1 MELADIGRILATIL
15 SIVGGLITA
24 AAGMVYAERK
34 VAALIQQ
41 RNGPNRVGPWGL
53 LQPFADV
60 LKLFIKE
67 DIVPSISNK
76 FAHFLAPVISL
87 LVALSAVALIPF
99 AHNVYI
105 ADINIGI
112 LYTLAIT
119 SIAVYGITLSGWS
132 SNSKYALL
140 GGLRSSAQMISY
152 ELAMGLSVVS
162 VILLTNHFSTKEE
175 YLRLSSIIDGQ
186 TTVWNIFRNPIG
198 FLIFLTCAFAEC
210 NRAPFDLA
218 EAEQELVGGFH
229 TEYSSMKFGT
239 FFLSEYV
246 NMFMASA
253 VTTVLFL
260 GGYRIPF
267 QGLFADNINP
277 TLLSVLEVMMFL
289 AKTSFLVF
297 VFIWVRW
304 TLPRFKYNQLMNIGW
319 KVFLP
324 LALLN
329 LVIIAAVLL
338 FIK

>member
-1 MELADIGRILATIL
+1 MEIASIVGMILA
-15 SIVGGLITA
+15 IVGGLITA

-41 RNGPNRVGPWGL
+41 REGPNRVGPWGL

-60 LKLFIKE
+60 LKLFLKE
-67 DIVPSISNK
+67 DVVPTQANK

-119 SIAVYGITLSGWS
+119 SVAVYGITLSGWS

-162 VILLTNHFSTKEE
+162 VILFTNYSSSSGE
-175 YLRLSSIIDGQ
+175 YMKMSSIVEAQ
-186 TTVWNIFRNPIG
+186 HVCWNIFRNPIG

-229 TEYSSMKFGT
+229 TEYASMKFGT

-253 VTTVLFL
+253 VTTTLFL
-260 GGYRIPF
+260 GGYQIPF
-267 QGLFADNINP
+267 EGMFASSMNP
-277 TLLSVLEVMMFL
+277 TLLTVLEVLMFL

-319 KVFLP
+319 KTFLP

-329 LVIIAAVLL
+329 LVVIAGILL
-338 FIK
+338 LL